1 MTNKTL
7 ALQCVASALQF
18 GNDNKHMIINGKI
31 YSVAGVAVC
40 ICQNCNGWDRTR
52 DSVASVAH
60 SFRSATLQR
69 DVCRRF
75 LPKTFA
81 QKVSEINCLQELNGF
96 ANRRR
101 VLQVDLHK
109 WTEEE
114 RRLILARK
122 YELERKR

>member
-1 MTNKTL
+1 MANKTR
-7 ALQCVASALQF
+7 ALQSVAGALQF
-18 GNDNKHMIINGKI
+18 DRGGKCLTVNGKE
-31 YSVAGVAVC
+31 YSVASVAVC
-40 ICQNCNGWDRTR
+40 DCPKCNDLDRTR

-101 VLQVDLHK
+101 VLQVDLPK
-109 WTEEE
+109 WAEEE
-114 RRLILARK
+114 RRLILAKK